1 MVMSK
6 MRRDVNSDDASQGI
20 SAMIIFV
27 SIILM
32 CSIISAVVIGFGEK
46 VFAETKTDAQENI
59 PSFKGIVNIVVFEI
73 SSLGADDELHL
84 VFELPYIEQNIGD
97 TNVAWVVMCFPTN
110 QGGGRQTMHFDEG
123 DFSLATELD
132 GDGLTAADI
141 DEFEPAVTY
150 RMIMQLSEC
159 DLDAVDEASLVI
171 MVDRGRT
178 QEWEMNIGSAPY
190 QGQDLN

>member
-1 MVMSK
+1 MSK
-6 MRRDVNSDDASQGI
+6 MRRDMNSDNASQGI

-84 VFELPYIEQNIGD
+84 VFELPYIEQSIGD

-132 GDGLTAADI
+132 GDGLTAVDI

-159 DLDAVDEASLVI
+159 DLEAVDEASLVI

-178 QEWEMNIGSAPY
+178 QEWQMNIGSAPY

>member
-1 MVMSK
+1 
-6 MRRDVNSDDASQGI
+6 MRRDMNSDDASQGI

-32 CSIISAVVIGFGEK
+32 ASIISAVVIGFGEK
-46 VFAETKTDAQENI
+46 VFAETKTDAQENV
-59 PSFKGIVNIVVFEI
+59 PSVKGIVNIVVFEI
-73 SSLGADDELHL
+73 FTLGVNDELHI
-84 VFELPYIEQNIGD
+84 VFELPYIEQSIGD
-97 TNVAWVVMCFPTN
+97 TNVAWVVMCHPAGTN
-110 QGGGRQTMHFDEG
+110 NIAFDEG
-123 DFSLATELD
+123 DFSLATNLD

-150 RMIMQLSEC
+150 RMIMQLSDC
-159 DLDAVDEASLVI
+159 DLDNLEDASLVI

-178 QEWEMNIGSAPY
+178 QEWQMNIGSAPY

>member
-1 MVMSK
+1 MSK
-6 MRRDVNSDDASQGI
+6 MRRDMNSDNASQGI

-73 SSLGADDELHL
+73 SSLGANDELHL

-132 GDGLTAADI
+132 SDGLTAADI

-159 DLDAVDEASLVI
+159 DLEAVDEASLVI

-178 QEWEMNIGSAPY
+178 QEWQMNIGSAPY

>member
-1 MVMSK
+1 MSK
-6 MRRDVNSDDASQGI
+6 MRRDMNSDNASQGI

-73 SSLGADDELHL
+73 SSLGANDELHL

-159 DLDAVDEASLVI
+159 DLEAVDEASLVI

-178 QEWEMNIGSAPY
+178 QEWQMNIGSAPY

>member
-1 MVMSK
+1 
-6 MRRDVNSDDASQGI
+6 MRRDMNSDDASQGV

-32 CSIISAVVIGFGEK
+32 TSVISAVLIGFGEK

-59 PSFKGIVNIVVFEI
+59 PSIKGIVNIVVLEI
-73 SSLGADDELHL
+73 FSLGANDEIHI

-97 TNVAWVVMCFPTN
+97 TNVAWVVMCFPTG
-110 QGGGRQTMHFDEG
+110 QGGARQTMHFDEG
-123 DFSLATELD
+123 DFSLATDLD
-132 GDGLTAADI
+132 GDGLTVADI

-150 RMIMQLSEC
+150 RMIIQLSEC
-159 DLDAVDEASLVI
+159 DLDSVEEASLVL

-178 QEWEMNIGSAPY
+178 QEWQMNIGSAPY

>member
-1 MVMSK
+1 MSK
-6 MRRDVNSDDASQGI
+6 MRRDMNSDNASQGI

-84 VFELPYIEQNIGD
+84 VFELPYIEQSIGD

>member
-1 MVMSK
+1 
-6 MRRDVNSDDASQGI
+6 
-20 SAMIIFV
+20 MIIFV

-84 VFELPYIEQNIGD
+84 VFELPYIEQSIGD

-110 QGGGRQTMHFDEG
+110 QGGGSSNYAFR
-123 DFSLATELD
+123 
-132 GDGLTAADI
+132 
-141 DEFEPAVTY
+141 
-150 RMIMQLSEC
+150 
-159 DLDAVDEASLVI
+159 
-171 MVDRGRT
+171 
-178 QEWEMNIGSAPY
+178 
-190 QGQDLN
+190 

>member
-1 MVMSK
+1 
-6 MRRDVNSDDASQGI
+6 MRRDMNSDNASQGI

-84 VFELPYIEQNIGD
+84 VFELPYIEQSIGD

-178 QEWEMNIGSAPY
+178 QEWQMNIGSAPY

>member
-1 MVMSK
+1 M
-6 MRRDVNSDDASQGI
+6 
-20 SAMIIFV
+20 
-27 SIILM
+27 
-32 CSIISAVVIGFGEK
+32 
-46 VFAETKTDAQENI
+46 
-59 PSFKGIVNIVVFEI
+59 
-73 SSLGADDELHL
+73 
-84 VFELPYIEQNIGD
+84 FELPYIEQNIGD

-159 DLDAVDEASLVI
+159 DLDAVDEA
-171 MVDRGRT
+171 T
-178 QEWEMNIGSAPY
+178 
-190 QGQDLN
+190 

>member
-1 MVMSK
+1 
-6 MRRDVNSDDASQGI
+6 MRRDMNSDDASQGV

-32 CSIISAVVIGFGEK
+32 TSIISAVLIGFGEK
-46 VFAETKTDAQENI
+46 VFAETKTDAQENV
-59 PSFKGIVNIVVFEI
+59 PSVKGIVNIVVLEI
-73 SSLGADDELHL
+73 FSLGANDEIHI

-123 DFSLATELD
+123 DFSLATDLD
-132 GDGLTAADI
+132 GNGLTAADI

-159 DLDAVDEASLVI
+159 DLEAIDDASLVI

-178 QEWEMNIGSAPY
+178 QEWQMNIGSAPY